1 VVSTVLVD
9 VPVPGVRRITF
20 DRPERLNTLTHEFV
34 SDLHAVLDEVGRDAD
49 CRVVVLTGAGSAFSA
64 GLELTGYGDD
74 DLLAA
79 QGEVRRY
86 FTRQSE
92 IAAVVSRVHHLR
104 QPVIAAIN
112 GAAAGAGLALA
123 AAADIRIATPGSV
136 FVSAFIRAGYSGCDL
151 GLSWLLPRIVGA
163 GRAHELMLTGRR
175 FDSDEALRIGFLSDV
190 VPAER
195 LLDTTYAKAAEIL
208 RNPPLSVE
216 LTKQGMWRALETP
229 GFDATVDFENRQQ
242 VISALT
248 EDQSEATAAFL
259 GKREPTYR
267 YR

>member
-1 VVSTVLVD
+1 VSDVLVD
-9 VPVPGVRRITF
+9 EPVSGVRRITF
-20 DRPERLNTLTHEFV
+20 TRASCLNTLTHAFAGE
-34 SDLHAVLDEVGRDAD
+34 LTAALDEIDRDED
-49 CRVVVLTGAGSAFSA
+49 VRVVVMTGAGRAFSA

-74 DLLAA
+74 DLVAA
-79 QGEVRRY
+79 QGEVRRF

-92 IAAVVSRVHHLR
+92 IAAMVARVHHLR
-104 QPVIAAIN
+104 QPVIAAVN

-123 AAADIRIATPGSV
+123 TAADIRIAASSSI
-136 FVSAFIRAGYSGCDL
+136 FVAAFIRAGYSGCDL
-151 GLSWLLPRIVGA
+151 GLSWLLPRIIGA

-175 FDSDEALRIGFLSDV
+175 FDAAEALRIGFLSDV
-190 VPAER
+190 VDDEQLMATALAR
-195 LLDTTYAKAAEIL
+195 AGEIL

-229 GFDATVDFENRQQ
+229 GFDASVDFENRQQ

-248 EDQSEATAAFL
+248 DDQGEATAAFL
-259 GKREPTYR
+259 AKREPTYR

>member
-1 VVSTVLVD
+1 VSDVIVD
-9 VPVPGVRRITF
+9 EPAPGVHRITF
-20 DRPERLNTLTHEFV
+20 DRAERLNTLTHRFV
-34 SDLHAVLDEVGRDAD
+34 AELTAALDQIDQD
-49 CRVVVLTGAGSAFSA
+49 QSCRVVVLTGAGRAFSA

-74 DLLAA
+74 DLVAA
-79 QGEVRRY
+79 QGEVRRF

-92 IAAVVSRVHHLR
+92 IATMVSRVHHLR
-104 QPVIAAIN
+104 QPVIAAVN
-112 GAAAGAGLALA
+112 GPAAGAGLALA

-175 FDSDEALRIGFLSDV
+175 FGADEALRIGFLSDV
-190 VPAER
+190 VEAGR
-195 LLDTTYAKAAEIL
+195 LMRAAIAKSQEIL

-229 GFDATVDFENRQQ
+229 GFDVAVDFENRQQ

-248 EDQSEATAAFL
+248 DDQGEATAAFL
-259 GKREPTYR
+259 GKREPVYR

>member
-1 VVSTVLVD
+1 VSDVVVD
-9 VPVPGVRRITF
+9 EPVPGVRRITF
-20 DRPERLNTLTHEFV
+20 DRAQRLNTLTHRFV
-34 SDLHAVLDEVGRDAD
+34 GELSAALDEIGEDQE
-49 CRVVVLTGAGSAFSA
+49 CRAVVLTGAGRAFSA

-74 DLLAA
+74 DLVAA

-92 IAAVVSRVHHLR
+92 IAAMVARVHHLR
-104 QPVIAAIN
+104 QPVIAAVN

-151 GLSWLLPRIVGA
+151 GLSWLLPRIVGT

-175 FDSDEALRIGFLSDV
+175 FGADEALQIGFLSDV
-190 VPAER
+190 VEAR
-195 LLDTTYAKAAEIL
+195 QLIGAALAKAAEIL

-229 GFDATVDFENRQQ
+229 GFDAAVDFENRQQ

-248 EDQSEATAAFL
+248 QDQTEATAAFL
-259 GKREPTYR
+259 GKREPVYR